1 MTFSAD
7 AVKEISENRNGGVS
21 AAFGK
26 LILVLGLG
34 GGQVVSVLTYYSKYP
49 RSNPAK
55 VDNTVTIACKELN
68 KLKSPRIVHS

>member
-26 LILVLGLG
+26 LILVWAL
-34 GGQVVSVLTYYSKYP
+34 VVVKWS
-49 RSNPAK
+49 
-55 VDNTVTIACKELN
+55 ACSPITPN
-68 KLKSPRIVHS
+68 IQGRIQLKSTIL

>member
-26 LILVLGLG
+26 LILVWAL
-34 GGQVVSVLTYYSKYP
+34 VVSVLTYYSKYP